1 MKQFIKLF
9 VTMIILAVTLVFLH
23 IIANNIW
30 WGMVRGRFEE
40 DFLKHSIVIITD
52 DGAVADWVAAGE
64 VIMKLSPTR
73 EGVSF
78 DGQAR

>member
-1 MKQFIKLF
+1 MKQGIKVFVSMIFI
-9 VTMIILAVTLVFLH
+9 AVTLVALH
-23 IIANNIW
+23 IMANNIW
-30 WGMVRGRFEE
+30 WGMVRERFEA
-40 DFLKHSIVIITD
+40 DFLKHSIIIITD

-78 DGQAR
+78 DGQVR